1 MSILGVSPLRAN
13 LTADDVRNRT
23 YSLRKVITQAPQ
35 RNTRT
40 AKRGGSSM
48 LPCSDRPTD
57 ACLAFSAH
65 FCVLTAGSEREG
77 IHVGPAHG
85 RRGPVARGRRSLDC
99 LLLRQRCPMLF
110 QRGGRGGGRGGCRY
124 RQTSPCSC
132 RAYFPAL
139 LHRLAHGW
147 RPVGP
152 WRKARA
158 GTVAWPG
165 RAGAGSGGVVL
176 RGAAPPNVCG
186 PQEFRGPI
194 PPRRAGAG
202 DRPGV

>member
-1 MSILGVSPLRAN
+1 MFAEPSGVAMSILGVSPLRAN

-110 QRGGRGGGRGGCRY
+110 QRGGRGGGRGGV
-124 RQTSPCSC
+124 SVS
-132 RAYFPAL
+132 ADFAL
-139 LHRLAHGW
+139 LLPRLLPSAVAPARPRLA
-147 RPVGP
+147 
-152 WRKARA
+152 A
-158 GTVAWPG
+158 G
-165 RAGAGSGGVVL
+165 RALAKGTGRNRSM
-176 RGAAPPNVCG
+176 
-186 PQEFRGPI
+186 
-194 PPRRAGAG
+194 AGACRSRVRRSRAQG
-202 DRPGV
+202 GRPPQCLRTPGVPRPDPA